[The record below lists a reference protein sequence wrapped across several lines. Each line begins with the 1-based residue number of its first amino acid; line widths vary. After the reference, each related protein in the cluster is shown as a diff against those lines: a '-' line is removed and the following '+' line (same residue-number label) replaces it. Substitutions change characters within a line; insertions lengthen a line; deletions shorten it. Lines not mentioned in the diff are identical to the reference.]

1 MAETMWSE
9 EAPAPKK
16 RRIPTWAWFCG
27 AGCLVALILAIV
39 ASVFA
44 VDFFK
49 KSMDPE
55 MQWKRLEAVLPF
67 DERPAGWTPAFG
79 MDMSVFGFEMVT
91 LAGPQREMA
100 LLMQLPEQ
108 DAEKT
113 REQMFDENFSGSFM
127 GMGGRSEMQK
137 GEIEVQ
143 GRTLRVMRF
152 YQGPKSKGG
161 GEGQTGASITVDL
174 TPPGRV
180 RPLILQLI
188 RTGSRE
194 PFTDAEIVEFLRPF
208 HVGTER

>member
-44 VDFFK
+44 VDFFN
-49 KSMDPE
+49 KSRDPE
-55 MQWKRLEAVLPF
+55 RQWQRLDAVLPY

-79 MDMSVFGFEMVT
+79 VDMGMFGFDMVT
-91 LAGPQREMA
+91 LTGPRGEMA

-108 DAEKT
+108 DAEKS
-113 REQMFDENFSGSFM
+113 REQMFDETFSGSFM

-143 GRTLRVMRF
+143 GRTLRVLRF
-152 YQGPKSKGG
+152 YQGPKGQGG
-161 GEGQTGASITVDL
+161 GNQQTGASINVDL
-174 TPPGRV
+174 TPPGQV

-188 RTGSRE
+188 RTGSQE
-194 PFTDAEIVEFLRPF
+194 TFTDEEVVEFLRPF
-208 HVGTER
+208 HVGTGR